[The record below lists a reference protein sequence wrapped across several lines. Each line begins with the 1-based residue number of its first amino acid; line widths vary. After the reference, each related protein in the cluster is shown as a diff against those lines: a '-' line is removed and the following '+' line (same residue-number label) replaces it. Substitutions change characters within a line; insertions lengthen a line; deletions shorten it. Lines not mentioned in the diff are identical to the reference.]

1 MMRTILFHLNMFLLA
16 ACFLFGCS
24 RRSSNPL
31 LLQADSLLSVRP
43 DSVLT
48 MLDGLSGLEDMP
60 AADRA
65 FYSLLWAQAL
75 DKAERPL
82 LLCDSLLEFALHYY
96 GDDDLERAVA
106 LLYKGWL
113 LAQMNDK
120 KAAIEL
126 NLKALDILKDYPKD
140 TKYRGLIYSALGI
153 WYRNTGLYNKALEVL
168 NLFLSYSLCAK
179 DSAIVYDNMGSTYIQ
194 QGLSDSA
201 IMYQRKAVGAAIK
214 SGDFNMIITSW
225 HNLSTC
231 YGQFDLVDSAI
242 CYARKVIQN
251 IPADH
256 QKCEKYYYNIGDLYI
271 DLEEYDSARYYLE
284 KSLFHHRLG
293 VIPYWSLA
301 VMEAQLGNFQSAYH
315 YMDTLVIV
323 WDSLNTG
330 AELTEIQHLVYKH
343 QTESQVKDE
352 KMKFRK
358 RIGIIVLVSVMV
370 CFILILIFQN
380 RLNKKDK
387 QHALNKQSLK
397 YTKEKLDVMQLRI
410 KENETNLA
418 LLRERENQNLDEIA
432 KKEVLIAQLKQEKLE
447 LRTWLFHQA
456 PIYKKVVALSDQ
468 QKVDK
473 KERKI
478 MTSTEKEKLRS
489 LVFEIYA
496 DYISSLQTQYP
507 RLTEDD
513 LLFLCLQEAGIP
525 SLTIAL
531 CFGYSDTLALN
542 QRRLRIKAK
551 ML

>member
-106 LLYKGWL
+106 LLYKGRL

-214 SGDFNMIITSW
+214 SGDFNMII
-225 HNLSTC
+225 
-231 YGQFDLVDSAI
+231 
-242 CYARKVIQN
+242 
-251 IPADH
+251 
-256 QKCEKYYYNIGDLYI
+256 
-271 DLEEYDSARYYLE
+271 
-284 KSLFHHRLG
+284 
-293 VIPYWSLA
+293 
-301 VMEAQLGNFQSAYH
+301 
-315 YMDTLVIV
+315 
-323 WDSLNTG
+323 
-330 AELTEIQHLVYKH
+330 
-343 QTESQVKDE
+343 
-352 KMKFRK
+352 
-358 RIGIIVLVSVMV
+358 
-370 CFILILIFQN
+370 
-380 RLNKKDK
+380 
-387 QHALNKQSLK
+387 
-397 YTKEKLDVMQLRI
+397 
-410 KENETNLA
+410 
-418 LLRERENQNLDEIA
+418 
-432 KKEVLIAQLKQEKLE
+432 
-447 LRTWLFHQA
+447 
-456 PIYKKVVALSDQ
+456 
-468 QKVDK
+468 
-473 KERKI
+473 
-478 MTSTEKEKLRS
+478 
-489 LVFEIYA
+489 
-496 DYISSLQTQYP
+496 
-507 RLTEDD
+507 
-513 LLFLCLQEAGIP
+513 
-525 SLTIAL
+525 
-531 CFGYSDTLALN
+531 
-542 QRRLRIKAK
+542 
-551 ML
+551 

>member
-106 LLYKGWL
+106 LLYKGRL

-315 YMDTLVIV
+315 YMGYFSNSLGFIEYWCRVNRDTAF
-323 WDSLNTG
+323 SL
-330 AELTEIQHLVYKH
+330 
-343 QTESQVKDE
+343 
-352 KMKFRK
+352 
-358 RIGIIVLVSVMV
+358 
-370 CFILILIFQN
+370 
-380 RLNKKDK
+380 
-387 QHALNKQSLK
+387 
-397 YTKEKLDVMQLRI
+397 
-410 KENETNLA
+410 
-418 LLRERENQNLDEIA
+418 
-432 KKEVLIAQLKQEKLE
+432 
-447 LRTWLFHQA
+447 
-456 PIYKKVVALSDQ
+456 
-468 QKVDK
+468 
-473 KERKI
+473 
-478 MTSTEKEKLRS
+478 
-489 LVFEIYA
+489 
-496 DYISSLQTQYP
+496 
-507 RLTEDD
+507 
-513 LLFLCLQEAGIP
+513 
-525 SLTIAL
+525 
-531 CFGYSDTLALN
+531 
-542 QRRLRIKAK
+542 
-551 ML
+551 

>member
-1 MMRTILFHLNMFLLA
+1 M
-16 ACFLFGCS
+16 
-24 RRSSNPL
+24 
-31 LLQADSLLSVRP
+31 
-43 DSVLT
+43 
-48 MLDGLSGLEDMP
+48 
-60 AADRA
+60 
-65 FYSLLWAQAL
+65 
-75 DKAERPL
+75 
-82 LLCDSLLEFALHYY
+82 
-96 GDDDLERAVA
+96 
-106 LLYKGWL
+106 
-113 LAQMNDK
+113 
-120 KAAIEL
+120 
-126 NLKALDILKDYPKD
+126 
-140 TKYRGLIYSALGI
+140 
-153 WYRNTGLYNKALEVL
+153 
-168 NLFLSYSLCAK
+168 
-179 DSAIVYDNMGSTYIQ
+179 
-194 QGLSDSA
+194 
-201 IMYQRKAVGAAIK
+201 
-214 SGDFNMIITSW
+214 
-225 HNLSTC
+225 
-231 YGQFDLVDSAI
+231 
-242 CYARKVIQN
+242 
-251 IPADH
+251 
-256 QKCEKYYYNIGDLYI
+256 YI